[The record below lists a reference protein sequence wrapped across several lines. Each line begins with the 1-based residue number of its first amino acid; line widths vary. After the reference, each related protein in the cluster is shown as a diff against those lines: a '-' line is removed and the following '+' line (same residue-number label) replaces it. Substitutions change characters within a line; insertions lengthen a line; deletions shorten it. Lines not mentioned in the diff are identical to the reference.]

1 MDTVMTMGYVVGAIF
16 GPVHA
21 VYVYRSL
28 VTDGLA
34 RAEGHAVRS
43 RLKAIYY
50 AIWTLAMWLLF
61 GTYVVV
67 LGGLSL
73 VAYPLWLM
81 FRR

>member
-1 MDTVMTMGYVVGAIF
+1 MPEWDGDMPMDTVMTMGYVVGAIF

-28 VTDGLA
+28 VTAGLA
-34 RAEGHAVRS
+34 RAEGHAVHS

-61 GTYVVV
+61 GTYTSDNV
-67 LGGLSL
+67 GLSE
-73 VAYPLWLM
+73 V
-81 FRR
+81 